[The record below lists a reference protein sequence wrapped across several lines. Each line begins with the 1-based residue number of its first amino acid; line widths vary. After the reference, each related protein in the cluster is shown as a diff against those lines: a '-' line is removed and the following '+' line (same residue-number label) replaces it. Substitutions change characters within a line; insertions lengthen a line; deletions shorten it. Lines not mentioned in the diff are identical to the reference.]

1 MDFSEL
7 EIHTICSICLEY
19 FKDPVTVDCGH
30 NFCQVC
36 ITRCLEEAEG
46 KPSCP
51 QCRETISQR
60 NFRPNRQLTNLVELI
75 KNLQQEIQEEEKR
88 GVCGKHQEPL
98 KLFCKEDRI
107 CICVV
112 CDRSKEHKD
121 HNVLPLEEAFKE
133 YKVSLYVAVK
143 ANQEF
148 PVPERPW
155 TFCRFLYLFPQV
167 HLKNEK
173 EKFLSAFEQLQK
185 ALAENKRACLSWL
198 NDVEEK
204 MKENRE
210 ENMAELTNQ
219 IFDLDCLIMAITEKC
234 QQPAIEFLQVQKMEP
249 FSPFLRPQLTA
260 SSKNSDFLPLGFLS
274 PAVSVTLDPDTAH
287 PCLFISEDRS
297 SVKKEDCD
305 QKLPLKP
312 GRFDTMWCVLGCEK
326 FTAGRHYW
334 VVEIKGKQA
343 GWVIGVAQETVK
355 RKGYINF
362 SPEEGIW
369 AIQCCFCKIDNLPQF
384 RISSLTSPLQTI
396 ISQSWKLSKIRVS
409 LDYEAGYV
417 AFSDA
422 CTGRSIFTFSSACFV
437 EKRVCPFFPPV
448 QLCPFLG
455 EKSSCL
461 IQ

>member
-1 MDFSEL
+1 MTTCISSS
-7 EIHTICSICLEY
+7 ICSICLEY

-133 YKVSLYVAVK
+133 YKVIK

-219 IFDLDCLIMAITEKC
+219 IFDLDCLIMAITEK
-234 QQPAIEFLQVQKMEP
+234 L
-249 FSPFLRPQLTA
+249 
-260 SSKNSDFLPLGFLS
+260 
-274 PAVSVTLDPDTAH
+274 SVTLDPDTAH

-437 EKRVCPFFPPV
+437 EKRVCPFFRV
-448 QLCPFLG
+448 FHGTTLNC
-455 EKSSCL
+455 C
-461 IQ
+461 

>member
-1 MDFSEL
+1 EDSDDEYNFSDEA
-7 EIHTICSICLEY
+7 ICSICLEY

-121 HNVLPLEEAFKE
+121 HNVLPLEEITRLWEPFGRFQIF
-133 YKVSLYVAVK
+133 SL
-143 ANQEF
+143 QI
-148 PVPERPW
+148 
-155 TFCRFLYLFPQV
+155 
-167 HLKNEK
+167 
-173 EKFLSAFEQLQK
+173 
-185 ALAENKRACLSWL
+185 LACQQHVQIL
-198 NDVEEK
+198 EE
-204 MKENRE
+204 ENRE

-437 EKRVCPFFPPV
+437 EKRVCPFFRV
-448 QLCPFLG
+448 FHGTTLNC
-455 EKSSCL
+455 C
-461 IQ
+461 

>member
-1 MDFSEL
+1 MATRNLVKNFSDEA
-7 EIHTICSICLEY
+7 ICSICLEY

-133 YKVSLYVAVK
+133 YKVSLYGSLSGLRAPSDNVHPVLHQIS
-143 ANQEF
+143 NQ
-148 PVPERPW
+148 
-155 TFCRFLYLFPQV
+155 LDS
-167 HLKNEK
+167 LKDRIH
-173 EKFLSAFEQLQK
+173 FHYEQGSELLQSSG
-185 ALAENKRACLSWL
+185 N
-198 NDVEEK
+198 
-204 MKENRE
+204 
-210 ENMAELTNQ
+210 
-219 IFDLDCLIMAITEKC
+219 
-234 QQPAIEFLQVQKMEP
+234 
-249 FSPFLRPQLTA
+249 A

-437 EKRVCPFFPPV
+437 EKRVCPFFRV
-448 QLCPFLG
+448 FHGTTLNC
-455 EKSSCL
+455 C
-461 IQ
+461 

>member
-1 MDFSEL
+1 SPVCTAPNLVKNFSDEA
-7 EIHTICSICLEY
+7 ICSICLEY

-88 GVCGKHQEPL
+88 GVCGKHQ
-98 KLFCKEDRI
+98 D
-107 CICVV
+107 
-112 CDRSKEHKD
+112 
-121 HNVLPLEEAFKE
+121 
-133 YKVSLYVAVK
+133 
-143 ANQEF
+143 
-148 PVPERPW
+148 
-155 TFCRFLYLFPQV
+155 
-167 HLKNEK
+167 
-173 EKFLSAFEQLQK
+173 
-185 ALAENKRACLSWL
+185 
-198 NDVEEK
+198 
-204 MKENRE
+204 
-210 ENMAELTNQ
+210 
-219 IFDLDCLIMAITEKC
+219 
-234 QQPAIEFLQVQKMEP
+234 
-249 FSPFLRPQLTA
+249 
-260 SSKNSDFLPLGFLS
+260 
-274 PAVSVTLDPDTAH
+274 VTLDPDTAH

-437 EKRVCPFFPPV
+437 EKRVCPFFRAAGQGALTRAPLLPLRPG
-448 QLCPFLG
+448 QQNF
-455 EKSSCL
+455 
-461 IQ
+461 